1 MLKLRRLHLYLGV
14 FFAPMLLF
22 FIVTGWYQTAF
33 QDRRKSVFEAS
44 AVMDRL
50 RAVHADQTFPVA
62 SANSYSTTAFRWLIY
77 LMSAALVAS
86 VILGM
91 VLAFRT
97 MKARW
102 LVWLM
107 LGLGLLVP
115 VLCLWLGQQRG

>member
-22 FIVTGWYQTAF
+22 FIVTGWYQTAYP
-33 QDRRKSVFEAS
+33 DRRKSVFEAN

-62 SANSYSTTAFRWLIY
+62 AANSYSTTGFRWLVY
-77 LMSAALVAS
+77 AMSAALV
-86 VILGM
+86 ITLLLGI

-97 MKARW
+97 MRQKW

-107 LGLGLLVP
+107 LAFGVVLP
-115 VLCLWLGQQRG
+115 TLCLWLGQRR

>member
-22 FIVTGWYQTAF
+22 FIVTGWYQTAYP
-33 QDRRKSVFEAS
+33 DRRKSVFEAS

-62 SANSYSTTAFRWLIY
+62 SANSYSTRAFRWLVY
-77 LMSAALVAS
+77 AMSAALLATLV
-86 VILGM
+86 LGL

-97 MKARW
+97 MKQKWR
-102 LVWLM
+102 VWLM
-107 LGLGLLVP
+107 LGLGLAIP
-115 VLCLWLGQQRG
+115 ALCLWLGQRR

>member
-33 QDRRKSVFEAS
+33 PERRKSVFEAS

-62 SANSYSTTAFRWLIY
+62 SANSYSTKGFRWLVY
-77 LMSAALVAS
+77 LMSAALIATLV
-86 VILGM
+86 LGI

-97 MKARW
+97 MKKKW
-102 LVWLM
+102 LVCLM
-107 LGLGLLVP
+107 LVLGLAIPALS
-115 VLCLWLGQQRG
+115 LWLGQRR

>member
-22 FIVTGWYQTAF
+22 FIVTGWYQTAY

-50 RAVHADQTFPVA
+50 RAVHAEQTFPVA
-62 SANSYSTTAFRWLIY
+62 SANSYSTGAFRWLVY
-77 LMSAALVAS
+77 LMSAALVATLL
-86 VILGM
+86 LGL

-97 MKARW
+97 MKKKW

-107 LGLGLLVP
+107 LALGLLIP
-115 VLCLWLGQQRG
+115 ALCLWLGQQR